1 MSTTV
6 KLMSAIAK
14 SVDIK
19 DCEFKKIKNEVLFF
33 FLNGN
38 EKCGKV
44 NVIVRI
50 MVKLKSCC

>member
-33 FLNGN
+33 F
-38 EKCGKV
+38 
-44 NVIVRI
+44 
-50 MVKLKSCC
+50 

>member
-1 MSTTV
+1 
-6 KLMSAIAK
+6 MSAIAK

-33 FLNGN
+33 FNGN

-44 NVIVRI
+44 NEIVRI
-50 MVKLKSCC
+50 MVKLKSFC

>member
-1 MSTTV
+1 
-6 KLMSAIAK
+6 MSAIAK

-44 NVIVRI
+44 NEIVRI

>member
-1 MSTTV
+1 
-6 KLMSAIAK
+6 MSAIAK

-33 FLNGN
+33 FLKNRVGS
-38 EKCGKV
+38 GKV
-44 NVIVRI
+44 NEIVRI